1 MTFIHSSFNTATD
14 GVIPDGGL
22 LPRMNPHGQM
32 VLAGSHPRVGNEAL
46 GKMLVEF
53 IDSNFRDPAGN
64 ALPEGPISCQAIIYV
79 LSAH

>member
-1 MTFIHSSFNTATD
+1 
-14 GVIPDGGL
+14 
-22 LPRMNPHGQM
+22 M

-64 ALPEGPISCQAIIYV
+64 VLPEGPISCQGIIYG